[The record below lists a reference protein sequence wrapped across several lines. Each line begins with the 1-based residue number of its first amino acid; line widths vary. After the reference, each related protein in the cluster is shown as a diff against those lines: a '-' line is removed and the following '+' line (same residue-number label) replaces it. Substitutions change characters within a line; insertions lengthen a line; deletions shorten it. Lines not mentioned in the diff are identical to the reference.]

1 MAIPVKHRRWLLG
14 AALLL
19 TVAASVGGIDN
30 HGSEVVQAD
39 TSRTRVQHRKPDRPD
54 GGEQSMDILL
64 DKLKRPAL
72 AAGGVK
78 DLFAAKSW
86 YVPPP
91 SPKGRQQPSAPPV
104 PFVYIG
110 MMVENGSGAI
120 VFLGQ
125 QDRVYAVKEG
135 DSIEANYRVDEIK
148 APVMIL
154 TYLPLGVKQTLQIG
168 EAN

>member
-1 MAIPVKHRRWLLG
+1 MVITVKHRRWLLV

-19 TVAASVGGIDN
+19 TVAASVGGNDN
-30 HGSEVVQAD
+30 RGADVVQAD
-39 TSRTRVQHRKPDRPD
+39 TSKSRVQHRKPDRTD
-54 GGEQSMDILL
+54 GGEQSADILL

-72 AAGGVK
+72 ASGGVK
-78 DLFAAKSW
+78 DMFAAKTW
-86 YVPPP
+86 YEPPAP
-91 SPKGRQQPSAPPV
+91 AKGHQQPSAPPL

-110 MMVENGSGAI
+110 MMAESGSGVT
-120 VFLGQ
+120 VFLGN

-135 DSIEANYRVDEIK
+135 DAIESSYRVDEIK
-148 APVMIL
+148 APVMVL